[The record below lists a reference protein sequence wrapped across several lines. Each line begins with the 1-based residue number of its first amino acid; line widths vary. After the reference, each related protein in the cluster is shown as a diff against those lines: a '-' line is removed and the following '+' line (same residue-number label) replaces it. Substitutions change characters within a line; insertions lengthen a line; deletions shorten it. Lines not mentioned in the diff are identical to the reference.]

1 MEKDNT
7 ETRTREIVTD
17 VLAAQPCRLSVP
29 LRTQVKLSMTTAT
42 CRTRR
47 WRQSCPW
54 SLPASLLG
62 LIREPQVPVRDIVS
76 KNKVEARWWWQGMSL
91 IPAHE
96 RRSR

>member
-42 CRTRR
+42 CSPVQDQEVERV
-47 WRQSCPW
+47 
-54 SLPASLLG
+54 LPLELTG
-62 LIREPQVPVRDIVS
+62 
-76 KNKVEARWWWQGMSL
+76 
-91 IPAHE
+91 
-96 RRSR
+96 